1 MGLRMFLLIAKTIA
15 PRGGK
20 IALMAP
26 SLAVAEVLRTAGID
40 TAIPVKDS
48 LDDALAIF
56 AWP

>member
-1 MGLRMFLLIAKTIA
+1 MFLLIAKTIA